1 MKIKKSL
8 LSVLLASVISATLV
22 GCGSNTDNQ
31 QNENNS
37 AQVEQNQNSKPKVSE
52 KKDNSAGKTETSRVG
67 SRTTLKSMKN
77 LSIEQTQGP
86 IKAKITDI
94 QMGKLETNE
103 SSKKLFDDKDI
114 VYFVTIAMEVENTSG
129 DTVAYILTRVH

>member
-67 SRTTLKSMKN
+67 SRTTLKSMRY
-77 LSIEQTQGP
+77 L
-86 IKAKITDI
+86 
-94 QMGKLETNE
+94 
-103 SSKKLFDDKDI
+103 
-114 VYFVTIAMEVENTSG
+114 
-129 DTVAYILTRVH
+129 